1 MVKPLDEIARQW
13 LHFKPFLSE
22 NLMSYLGFVG
32 AVSSTERRE
41 ALIDDVIG
49 CASSKVTTS
58 IDSAVISG
66 GARGKISEREDGF
79 TNKNKP
85 KPKEKNNN
93 NNENQSRSTTTTTT
107 TTHPTGPAGRGTSN
121 RGGSSGDG
129 AVDEEAP
136 IDFSKLAFH
145 DLEEIDEQADIGNWF
160 EGLQDIDTAGLDEV
174 PMDDLSFMFG

>member
-1 MVKPLDEIARQW
+1 MRKSDE
-13 LHFKPFLSE
+13 LF
-22 NLMSYLGFVG
+22 GFVG
-32 AVSSTERRE
+32 AVSSTKRRE

-58 IDSAVISG
+58 IDSAVLSG
-66 GARGKISEREDGF
+66 GGVQGKRSEREDGF
-79 TNKNKP
+79 RNKNKP

-93 NNENQSRSTTTTTT
+93 NNNENQSRSTTTS
-107 TTHPTGPAGRGTSN
+107 THPTGPASRGTSN
-121 RGGSSGDG
+121 RGDV

-145 DLEEIDEQADIGNWF
+145 NLEEIDEQADLGNWF

>member
-1 MVKPLDEIARQW
+1 M
-13 LHFKPFLSE
+13 
-22 NLMSYLGFVG
+22 
-32 AVSSTERRE
+32 SSTKRRE

-58 IDSAVISG
+58 IDSAVLNAG
-66 GARGKISEREDGF
+66 GAARGKRSEREDSF
-79 TNKNKP
+79 RNKNKP
-85 KPKEKNNN
+85 KPKEKNS
-93 NNENQSRSTTTTTT
+93 NENQTRSTT
-107 TTHPTGPAGRGTSN
+107 TTHPTGPASRGRG
-121 RGGSSGDG
+121 GASGDG

>member
-1 MVKPLDEIARQW
+1 MRKSDE
-13 LHFKPFLSE
+13 LF
-22 NLMSYLGFVG
+22 GFVG
-32 AVSSTERRE
+32 VVSSTKRRE

-58 IDSAVISG
+58 IDSAVLSG
-66 GARGKISEREDGF
+66 GGVQGKRSEREDGF
-79 TNKNKP
+79 RNKNKP

-93 NNENQSRSTTTTTT
+93 NNNNENQSRSTTTS
-107 TTHPTGPAGRGTSN
+107 THPTGPASRGTSN
-121 RGGSSGDG
+121 RGDV

-145 DLEEIDEQADIGNWF
+145 NLEEIDEQADLGNWF

>member
-1 MVKPLDEIARQW
+1 MVTLET
-13 LHFKPFLSE
+13 FLSE
-22 NLMSYLGFVG
+22 TLSSVGLAG
-32 AVSSTERRE
+32 AVSSTKRRE

-58 IDSAVISG
+58 IDSTVLSGG
-66 GARGKISEREDGF
+66 GARGKRSEREDGF
-79 TNKNKP
+79 RNKNKP

-93 NNENQSRSTTTTTT
+93 IIENQSRSTTTT
-107 TTHPTGPAGRGTSN
+107 HPTGPASRAIST